1 MQKFYTDTL
10 ISRFIK
16 YMLSQVHIPLITT
29 VNDSYPIHK
38 DLTYLYN
45 NQIIKC
51 TESGTIKYKDDENG
65 QNPSVLTFPS
75 FFLFPETGYTRAAYD
90 ILVSDARPL
99 LSPNTY
105 YSHNSTTTYYDSE
118 THKHLGNYLRYIR
131 DSYDLNLMPYYN
143 CYSSK
148 QISGITLNA
157 SSDNRYTL
165 NNNYNKVSMHK
176 LFVVPIKF
184 NCKYTVAIES
194 NTELIMQPVI
204 WNNETFLSA
213 SDGTPFLETNTLI
226 SGFKTI
232 AKSSFNSPWLYSV
245 DLSYV
250 SDSNYFTELY
260 HQENNLYLLIQTSA
274 NNDSS
279 LVVIEGDY
287 TNTENV
293 IKCNNIET
301 YSPEKNLISST
312 PVQKYSDVYNLSLLK
327 YNTGE
332 SYPFSTRLIE
342 YLLGHVIHQY
352 ETLTGNIKRSQH
364 ALSKTTN
371 YNANNCT
378 PGVWSETISH
388 HVNVLSQQLLENH
401 YLVDIDGNIHKDVE
415 EMFWKQGGIDLAAIR

>member
-29 VNDSYPIHK
+29 VNDSYPIHQG
-38 DLTYLYN
+38 LTYLYN
-45 NQIIKC
+45 NQIINC
-51 TESGTIKYKDDENG
+51 TKSGTIKLEHDGKH
-65 QNPSVLTFPS
+65 PSVLTFPS
-75 FFLFPETGYTRAAYD
+75 FYLFPGSGYTTATYD
-90 ILVSDARPL
+90 ILVSDARAS

-213 SDGTPFLETNTLI
+213 SDGTPFLNTQTLKN
-226 SGFKTI
+226 GFKTI

-245 DLSYV
+245 ELNTAVDT
-250 SDSNYFTELY
+250 DYFTELY
-260 HQENNLYLLIQTSA
+260 HQENNLYLLIQTAS

-287 TNTENV
+287 INTENV
-293 IKCNNIET
+293 IKCSNIEKT
-301 YSPEKNLISST
+301 YTDGNVRVDTST

-371 YNANNCT
+371 YNANSWT
-378 PGVWSETISH
+378 DGVWSKAISH
-388 HVNVLSQQLLENH
+388 SVNVATQQLLENH
-401 YLVDIDGNIHKDVE
+401 YLVDIDGNINKDVE